1 MRISVTV
8 NGKKRE
14 LEAPVNIGGALKA
27 EGYEGMLVA
36 VAVNGHFVPKA
47 QHAIARLKDGD
58 MLDVVSPM
66 QGG

>member
-8 NGKKRE
+8 NGTKRE
-14 LEAPVNIGGALKA
+14 FEAPVNIGGALKV

-47 QHAIARLKDGD
+47 QHGVSRLKDGD
-58 MLDVVSPM
+58 EVEIVSPM